1 MEKEHTEM
9 MQEIQEENR
18 KLQVSGYEWDITL
31 TEQDVEEHG
40 WIRGDSLLHAF
51 ETIASA
57 HVDSLDMGFEQM
69 IAQNRIWVM
78 TKIKYVVYKR
88 VEGDDPQMLYHVT
101 EDDLDKNQ
109 HVNNARYAVMI
120 DETLGTSAHREVTI
134 HFAKET
140 VLGDEILLYTDAEKA
155 DPKAADYADG
165 GTSQHVVGELSD
177 STVVFKS
184 LVKPL

>member
-1 MEKEHTEM
+1 
-9 MQEIQEENR
+9 
-18 KLQVSGYEWDITL
+18 
-31 TEQDVEEHG
+31 
-40 WIRGDSLLHAF
+40 
-51 ETIASA
+51 
-57 HVDSLDMGFEQM
+57 
-69 IAQNRIWVM
+69 
-78 TKIKYVVYKR
+78 
-88 VEGDDPQMLYHVT
+88 
-101 EDDLDKNQ
+101 
-109 HVNNARYAVMI
+109 MI

-165 GTSQHVVGELSD
+165 GTNQHVVGELSD